1 MNASLVFTELLVGGL
16 QVYIWIAFFLGGL
29 TSIEKVSKLVRD
41 IGNVEI
47 VFIFAFAYVLGTIFD
62 RIWDAVLSPFDKKV
76 RIKVFST
83 DENCKKI
90 RLKFFLNCK
99 ESQMKLVDYIRIRVR
114 LTRATVCNLAMV
126 IIGWNLIVAT
136 NPNTYWM
143 PDNLYITS
151 LLGSFMLLACFSYG
165 KLLYTY
171 YQMLKG
177 LGN

>member
-1 MNASLVFTELLVGGL
+1 
-16 QVYIWIAFFLGGL
+16 
-29 TSIEKVSKLVRD
+29 
-41 IGNVEI
+41 
-47 VFIFAFAYVLGTIFD
+47 
-62 RIWDAVLSPFDKKV
+62 
-76 RIKVFST
+76 
-83 DENCKKI
+83 
-90 RLKFFLNCK
+90 
-99 ESQMKLVDYIRIRVR
+99 MKLVDYIRIRVR